1 MQKKDKFLANGVGV
15 TLGYELEFVTDQECP
30 ECEGR
35 GIVIIDSRCDCCNG
49 TGEVEAVVVVACEDC
64 PYELFC
70 GDGNCNCNLNGCPE
84 ATLNETCRIC
94 DGVGETTQE
103 EECHECYGSGEI
115 EVNWNII
122 PCNLGELAFDESP
135 KKYKDTDG
143 TLEFRSRVLSP
154 NFSYRKNV
162 YEVIDIINNDTAA
175 PESCGDRITGL
186 HVHAGVEGDEWEL
199 AHLHRIARAWYNWA
213 EDVFLDE
220 FNPDYERYEYCKS
233 WKNWEEWGANI
244 NISGYDIQKLGTNER
259 YSSLNFHSYGRHRT
273 IEFRLF
279 DGTLEPEEILKALKW
294 VLAFIKATF
303 IEDDCQI
310 EFEKELRLLL

>member
-1 MQKKDKFLANGVGV
+1 MKKEDKYLANGVGV
-15 TLGYELEFVTDQECP
+15 TLGYELEFTTDQECP

-35 GIVIIDSRCDCCNG
+35 GVVITNSTCECCDG
-49 TGEVEAVVVVACEDC
+49 TGEVDLAIGVPCGDC
-64 PYELFC
+64 PYEIYNK
-70 GDGNCNCNLNGCPE
+70 GNDGCNMIGCPK
-84 ATLNETCRIC
+84 ATINETCRMC
-94 DGVGETTQE
+94 EGVGENE
-103 EECHECYGSGEI
+103 REVECPECYGSGEI
-115 EVNWNII
+115 DVNWNVI
-122 PCNLGELAFDESP
+122 PHELGELTSDESP

-220 FNPDYERYEYCKS
+220 FNPDYERCEYCKS
-233 WKNWEEWGANI
+233 WKNWEERGANI
-244 NISGYDIQKLGTNER
+244 NISGDNIQKLGTNER